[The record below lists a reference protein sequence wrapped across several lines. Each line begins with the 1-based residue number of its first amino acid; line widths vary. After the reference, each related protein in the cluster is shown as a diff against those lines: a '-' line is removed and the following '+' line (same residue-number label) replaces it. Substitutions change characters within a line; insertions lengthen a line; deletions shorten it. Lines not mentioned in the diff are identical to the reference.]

1 MNNKLLTVINSR
13 GALHNNGA
21 AVVAAFAYGRRA
33 CPPAGSH
40 RAGRTADP
48 LFAAEAKLHLG
59 PEHPCDLF
67 ICRAVR
73 LDMDA
78 GGPALCDQLSA
89 VDVLQIAAPKGTEE
103 ARRSR
108 NPRCA
113 PLRLHQRRLSGATN
127 LSAEDLDCLDAGI
140 DYRRCQHLAARR

>member
-59 PEHPCDLF
+59 PEHPCDLL

-78 GGPALCDQLSA
+78 RRDALPDGHSFIA
-89 VDVLQIAAPKGTEE
+89 GENAAPDFLG
-103 ARRSR
+103 
-108 NPRCA
+108 
-113 PLRLHQRRLSGATN
+113 
-127 LSAEDLDCLDAGI
+127 
-140 DYRRCQHLAARR
+140 